1 MLVENPQAG
10 LKATLAWQVIG
21 SDTVSDTVAT
31 RWWRAAVKNTPLRIS
46 LVQVLDALKKPRH
59 WPSATVAGVI
69 FAKKVTLPAR
79 PFLGLSADDEGDLRN
94 ILADYLR
101 AGLS

>member
-21 SDTVSDTVAT
+21 SDTVAMGSNKKYAAT
-31 RWWRAAVKNTPLRIS
+31 HQFGASFGRPKKAK
-46 LVQVLDALKKPRH
+46 ALAIP
-59 WPSATVAGVI
+59 TIAGVI

-101 AGLS
+101 AGLK